1 MAEEETQEESQEEAG
16 EESAEELESFEDAVA
31 GADTEGAG
39 GGEAEEGL
47 DPLAEEMLKL
57 MEEDQHGGAGGDQE
71 EVDQMMEMEM
81 LKAMEQEGGAGG
93 VAGPG
98 ADLHGL
104 AVAPG
109 GRPGA
114 GGIPPNIARLMDVRL
129 TVTIELGRTRK
140 TIEDVMDMGEQSL
153 VELDRS
159 VGDPVDVLVNGKLF
173 ARGEVVTVS
182 EYFGVRITELLASV
196 SQL

>member
-57 MEEDQHGGAGGDQE
+57 MEEDQQGGAGGGQE

-81 LKAMEQEGGAGG
+81 LKAMEQDGGGLAGLEGEGGGAAIG
-93 VAGPG
+93 VAPAG
-98 ADLHGL
+98 
-104 AVAPG
+104 
-109 GRPGA
+109 GA
-114 GGIPPNIARLMDVRL
+114 GGIPPNIARLMEVRL
-129 TVTIELGRTRK
+129 MVTIELGRTKK
-140 TIEDVMDMGEQSL
+140 TVSEVLDLGEQSL
-153 VELDRS
+153 IELDKS
-159 VGDPVDVLVNGKLF
+159 VGDPVNVMVNGRLF

-182 EYFGVRITELLASV
+182 ENFGVRITELVSPLATGP
-196 SQL
+196 